1 MSDQRLRRRSLALTS
16 LIVLAATGVGI
27 GAVAAIS
34 RAGPDDVATPRAHAA
49 QSLATRVVNMPVDG
63 MACISCAASIKQ
75 KLKSVEGVSDVEII
89 FAQRLFRITYFASRP
104 DVPRRAAAAI
114 NSLGYKA
121 GAPVQVQ

>member
-1 MSDQRLRRRSLALTS
+1 MSDQRLRRRSLAITS
-16 LIVLAATGVGI
+16 LLVLAVAGVGI

-34 RAGPDDVATPRAHAA
+34 RAGPEVVVTPRAHAA
-49 QSLATRVVNMPVDG
+49 QSVATRVVDMQVDG
-63 MACISCAASIKQ
+63 MGCLACAASIKQ
-75 KLKSVEGVSDVEII
+75 KLKSVEGVKEVEII
-89 FAQRLFRITYFASRP
+89 FAQRLFRIGYFASRP